1 MRINS
6 NMMSGMDTLEQTSR
20 AKNVEKVSAEQQQAS
35 TVESDNVTISEK
47 GKDVS
52 EMTRT
57 LKSMPEVRADKI
69 ADLKERIA
77 KRFGSL
83 WIRQASHFSGKL
95 SNSFKRAVSD
105 TILFDTLCPLLES
118 HKGLCRETV
127 YREQLIFLPHTS
139 DN

>member
-20 AKNVEKVSAEQQQAS
+20 AKNVEKVSAEQQQQAS
-35 TVESDNVTISEK
+35 TLESDNVTISEK

-69 ADLKERIA
+69 AELKERIA
-77 KRFGSL
+77 NGTY
-83 WIRQASHFSGKL
+83 
-95 SNSFKRAVSD
+95 NVSAKD
-105 TILFDTLCPLLES
+105 VAAKIVNTAL
-118 HKGLCRETV
+118 
-127 YREQLIFLPHTS
+127 
-139 DN
+139 DNTF

>member
-69 ADLKERIA
+69 ADLKECIA
-77 KRFGSL
+77 NGTY
-83 WIRQASHFSGKL
+83 
-95 SNSFKRAVSD
+95 NVSARD
-105 TILFDTLCPLLES
+105 VAAKIVNTAL
-118 HKGLCRETV
+118 
-127 YREQLIFLPHTS
+127 
-139 DN
+139 DNTF

>member
-20 AKNVEKVSAEQQQAS
+20 AKNVEKVSAEQQQQAS
-35 TVESDNVTISEK
+35 TLESDNVTISEK

-77 KRFGSL
+77 NGTYNVSARDV
-83 WIRQASHFSGKL
+83 ASKIVNTAL
-95 SNSFKRAVSD
+95 ED
-105 TILFDTLCPLLES
+105 TF
-118 HKGLCRETV
+118 
-127 YREQLIFLPHTS
+127 
-139 DN
+139 